1 MSKQLIPI
9 KSNLSFFMVFLF
21 FLLPSLLIFLA
32 RTPTSSFIDS
42 SSFPFSF
49 LIILHVFLLSLVSCS
64 LNLSP
69 PFPSP
74 CLLFFISASFLV
86 FLFTGLKTQAFW
98 PIRTPSRSGLWCWVT
113 SRGQGR
119 RLPTGWDHSVAM
131 ETVSL
136 HNCLVTAD
144 GKLTK
149 IILFIGFMWPHIII

>member
-9 KSNLSFFMVFLF
+9 KSNLSFFMVFLIF
-21 FLLPSLLIFLA
+21 FPLLIFLA
-32 RTPTSSFIDS
+32 PTPTSFFIDS

-74 CLLFFISASFLV
+74 CLLFFISASFLI
-86 FLFTGLKTQAFW
+86 FLFTGLKIQAFW
-98 PIRTPSRSGLWCWVT
+98 PIRTPSRLGLWCWVT

-119 RLPTGWDHSVAM
+119 RLPTGWDHSVAR
-131 ETVSL
+131 ETVSH